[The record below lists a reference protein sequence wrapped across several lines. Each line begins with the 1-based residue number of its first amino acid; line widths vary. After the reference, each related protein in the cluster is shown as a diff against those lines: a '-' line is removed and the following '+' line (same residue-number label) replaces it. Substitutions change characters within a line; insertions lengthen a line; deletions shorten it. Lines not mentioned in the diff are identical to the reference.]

1 LLKRSKTDDEIDH
14 EAAGSGDGGVVLV
27 VNEDQDACELVARL
41 VEWAGYRAVRSHDV
55 VGVVDRLADEPPVAL
70 IVDSLGTGIAT
81 AFKVLDDVRADG
93 PDVKETPVIILAAT
107 DTNRL
112 FAYQSGVDGYVVR
125 PFHADEL
132 VEALRAAV
140 DRSPSERFAF
150 RQAQLLGGATAT

>member
-1 LLKRSKTDDEIDH
+1 LLKRSKTDDELDH
-14 EAAGSGDGGVVLV
+14 EGTGADGVVLV

-41 VEWAGYRAVRSHDV
+41 VEWAGFRADRSHDV
-55 VGVVDRLADEPPVAL
+55 VAVVGQLAEERPAAL

-93 PDVKETPVIILAAT
+93 PEVKETPVIILAAT

-132 VEALRAAV
+132 VEAVRAAV
-140 DRSPSERFAF
+140 GRSPSERVSF